1 MALVGHM
8 YHVPAG
14 AAWEQVFLE
23 ECGYGQELLRSHLK
37 LTLPASQPENRSFL
51 TSVRYVYEL

>member
-1 MALVGHM
+1 M